1 MSRLLAVTSALP
13 PHVHPQAEITGMLGP
28 LLTPEPGRRALLDRL
43 HQASGVR
50 TRHMTL
56 PLEAYAG
63 LGSFRQSNDLFIH
76 HGTDLAAHALKGA
89 LDAAGLQPTDVD
101 FLLFTT
107 VTGIAAPSIDA
118 LLVERLGL
126 RPDVRRMPSFGFG
139 CAGGAAGLARVHD
152 YLAGHPHDVGVLVCL
167 ELCSLTLQ
175 HGDGST
181 ANLVSSAIFGDGA
194 AAAVLVGSEHAAGV
208 RATTG
213 LPGPADTPH
222 LTDTAHPSDTA
233 HRSAVVVDSRSRIF
247 GGTEEALGWQIGET
261 GFRIVLSAG
270 LPAVLEANL
279 AAEVDALLGPHGL
292 GLADVSRW
300 VVHAGG
306 PKVLDA
312 VTAALGLD
320 ASALDHSRASLAA
333 VGNLSSASVLHVL
346 DLSLSAAALR
356 PGEVAVLM
364 AFGPGVACELVL
376 LRGVPVEDGA
386 TDHPDRTS
394 RTQER

>member
-28 LLTPEPGRRALLDRL
+28 ILAPDPARRALLERL
-43 HQASGVR
+43 HGASGVL

-56 PLEAYAG
+56 PLEAYAD
-63 LGSFRQSNDLFIH
+63 LGSFSRANDLFIH
-76 HGTDLAAHALKGA
+76 HGTELAARALEEA
-89 LDAAGLQPTDVD
+89 LDAAGLRPSEVD

-152 YLAGHPHDVGVLVCL
+152 YLVGHPGDVGVLVCL

-194 AAAVLVGSEHAAGV
+194 AAAVLVGS
-208 RATTG
+208 
-213 LPGPADTPH
+213 
-222 LTDTAHPSDTA
+222 AHPA
-233 HRSAVVVDSRSRIF
+233 GARHPREAVVVDSRSRLF
-247 GGTEEALGWQIGET
+247 SGTGDALGWQVGES

-270 LPAVLEANL
+270 LPTVLEAHL
-279 AAEVDALLGPHGL
+279 AQEVEALLAPHGL
-292 GLADVSRW
+292 SSGDVDRW

-306 PKVLDA
+306 PKVLDSA
-312 VTAALGLD
+312 TQALGLRPE
-320 ASALDHSRASLAA
+320 ALDRSRDSLAA

-346 DLSLSAAALR
+346 DLTLGQEPLG
-356 PGEVAVLM
+356 PGDVAVLM

-376 LRGVPVEDGA
+376 LRGPEED
-386 TDHPDRTS
+386 
-394 RTQER
+394 